1 MRKVQKVQK
10 GIGLDRFL
18 QFLHFLH
25 PNTELD
31 LPTIVGMAGRL
42 ICVSLEPTGLD
53 KTFDNS
59 LGFLGIKPLA

>member
-31 LPTIVGMAGRL
+31 LPTIVGIAGRAFDL
-42 ICVSLEPTGLD
+42 CVS
-53 KTFDNS
+53 
-59 LGFLGIKPLA
+59 